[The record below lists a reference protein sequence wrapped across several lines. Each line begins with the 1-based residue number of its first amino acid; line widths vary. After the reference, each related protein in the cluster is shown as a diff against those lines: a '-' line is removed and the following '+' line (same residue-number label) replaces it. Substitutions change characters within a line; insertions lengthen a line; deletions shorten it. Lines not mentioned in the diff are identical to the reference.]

1 MSPTHLPTFGSLAPG
16 NLFYALGY
24 TGNGVAPSHLAGQVL
39 ADLAAGADTEL
50 TRLPMVGRQARQFP
64 PEPFRSLG
72 AAVIRRAIIAKD
84 TAEERGVRPNP
95 LASAIAHLP
104 RRMGYLLGP

>member
-1 MSPTHLPTFGSLAPG
+1 
-16 NLFYALGY
+16 
-24 TGNGVAPSHLAGQVL
+24 
-39 ADLAAGADTEL
+39 
-50 TRLPMVGRQARQFP
+50 MVDHPPRGFP